1 MPFPIP
7 ALALGIA
14 AQPASTAFF
23 FEACAALGVTKL
35 GVDTYNYYFNSVE
48 ELPTFHETAEE
59 AVKSARADID
69 ALVIATSEHLQQV
82 EIDAM
87 QQNARMDEASS
98 NYELQLLTMERGTVK
113 LDEAVTRVVESR
125 EENSGELQRAI
136 ETQAD
141 TQASLEAQQS
151 AVQSIAAS
159 LENLPELLQ
168 SNREKQA
175 LRVEHAR
182 LLLEKESYISRVD
195 MLLNVIKEKDGVN
208 EELQAQ
214 VDTLESKFSG
224 LASQMEKVLAFAQS
238 KQREVDELR
247 AQKNEQGAENQ
258 GTHFSL
264 NLFS

>member
-35 GVDTYNYYFNSVE
+35 GVDTYNHYFNSVE
-48 ELPTFHETAEE
+48 ELPAFRETAAE
-59 AVKSARADID
+59 VVQSARTDID
-69 ALVIATSEHLQQV
+69 ALVTAASEHLRQV
-82 EIDAM
+82 EVDTL
-87 QQNARMDEASS
+87 QQNTRMDESS
-98 NYELQLLTMERGTVK
+98 ANYEMQLITMERGTVK
-113 LDEAVTRVVESR
+113 LDEAVTVLVESQK
-125 EENSGELQRAI
+125 ENSGEFQRAI
-136 ETQAD
+136 EAQAD
-141 TQASLEAQQS
+141 TEASLKTQKT

-182 LLLEKESYISRVD
+182 LLLEKESYTARAN
-195 MLLNVIKEKDGVN
+195 MLLDVIKEKDEVN
-208 EELQAQ
+208 ERLQAQ
-214 VDTLESKFSG
+214 VDTLEAKFSG

-238 KQREVDELR
+238 KQREVDEFR
-247 AQKNEQGAENQ
+247 AQTNEQGAENQ

>member
-1 MPFPIP
+1 MPFTII
-7 ALALGIA
+7 AL
-14 AQPASTAFF
+14 T
-23 FEACAALGVTKL
+23 LGVAGQSATPYVVA
-35 GVDTYNYYFNSVE
+35 GVGYVGSLIHHYLKENP
-48 ELPTFHETAEE
+48 ELPTFHATAEE

-69 ALVIATSEHLQQV
+69 EIVTATSEHLHKV
-82 EIDAM
+82 ELDTM
-87 QQNARMDEASS
+87 QQNARIDEASA
-98 NYELQLLTMERGTVK
+98 NYERQLITMERGTVK
-113 LDEAVTRVVESR
+113 LDEAVTMVVESR

-136 ETQAD
+136 ANQVNTQS
-141 TQASLEAQQS
+141 SLARQQS

-182 LLLEKESYISRVD
+182 LLLEKESYTSRVD
-195 MLLNVIKEKDGVN
+195 MLLNVIKEKDEVN
-208 EELQAQ
+208 ERLQAQ
-214 VDTLESKFSG
+214 VDTLEAKFSG
-224 LASQMEKVLAFAQS
+224 LASQMEAVLAFAQS

-247 AQKNEQGAENQ
+247 AQANEQGIENQ